1 MAKVSLLARAG
12 TVRATVTPRTSSTSF
27 AAVDVAGGGRRISA
41 FVPRRDLT
49 GDASSN
55 GVDHAVHGG
64 DSTAAGNQLFFLYTL
79 QVLSCFG
86 SESFQIMRGKIPR
99 SFAIR

>member
-1 MAKVSLLARAG
+1 MAKVSLLARA
-12 TVRATVTPRTSSTSF
+12 VRAAITPRTSSTAF

-55 GVDHAVHGG
+55 GVDMP
-64 DSTAAGNQLFFLYTL
+64 STGAIPL
-79 QVLSCFG
+79 QVMVI
-86 SESFQIMRGKIPR
+86 SF
-99 SFAIR
+99 S